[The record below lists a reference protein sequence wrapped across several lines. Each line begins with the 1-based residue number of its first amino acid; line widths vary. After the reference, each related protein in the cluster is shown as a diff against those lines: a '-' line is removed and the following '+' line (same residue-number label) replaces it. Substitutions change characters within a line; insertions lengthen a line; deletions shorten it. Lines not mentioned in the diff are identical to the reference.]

1 MRFSFFFLLTLVT
14 IVSVC
19 ADDSSVV
26 SQNGD
31 WQADSPDQKLFAALA
46 VEPWEQMIWRKD
58 YGTGLLEVVNITPAG
73 GGYSAGLPVPG
84 YGQYKCF
91 KLPARTGLKAQW
103 SPDSR
108 YLVVTTASL
117 DGHSPWQIE
126 TLVYCADD
134 KTLRL
139 ANKVVG
145 LVISPDF
152 KFIGP
157 HTVELKI
164 GAVNDSGIDF
174 QHPKITDVDLNVKS
188 QSMENQ
194 ESFIKGDLSVPSGD
208 N

>member
-1 MRFSFFFLLTLVT
+1 M
-14 IVSVC
+14 
-19 ADDSSVV
+19 
-26 SQNGD
+26 
-31 WQADSPDQKLFAALA
+31 
-46 VEPWEQMIWRKD
+46 
-58 YGTGLLEVVNITPAG
+58 
-73 GGYSAGLPVPG
+73 
-84 YGQYKCF
+84 
-91 KLPARTGLKAQW
+91 
-103 SPDSR
+103 
-108 YLVVTTASL
+108 VTTASL

-126 TLVYCADD
+126 TFVYCADD

-174 QHPKITDVDLNVKS
+174 QHPQITDVDLNVKS